1 MVDSVTF
8 GPAKPVPARL
18 SPTATSGGRSAGK
31 GANISSTTAHSLSLA
46 SALAQKG
53 PPFDADKIASLRAAI
68 ASGSYVDAD
77 RAQDNDADE
86 LDSLTLEQHW
96 ASGVD
101 DLFGEWA

>member
-1 MVDSVTF
+1 MVDSVKF

-31 GANISSTTAHSLSLA
+31 GANISSTTVHSLSLA

-68 ASGSYVDAD
+68 ASGSYQTNLGNIAD
-77 RAQDNDADE
+77 GIVR
-86 LDSLTLEQHW
+86 
-96 ASGVD
+96 
-101 DLFGEWA
+101 FGLREHA

>member
-68 ASGSYVDAD
+68 AGGSYQINLGNIAD
-77 RAQDNDADE
+77 GIVR
-86 LDSLTLEQHW
+86 
-96 ASGVD
+96 
-101 DLFGEWA
+101 FGLREHA